1 MKVMNILFGLLL
13 LILITC
19 AVAQARRIEMVKAY
33 SVRTS
38 AIANGNTVLFERQL
52 DVDQGINLTIKYL
65 ATGAATGTVQ
75 FFLQDSNDGG
85 LTWDD
90 VVASKTFAFGTAIV
104 TATNETE
111 RYLVALSIDTGI
123 TQGSVVS
130 SLALSAG
137 TVRKGPLGGRIRL
150 VERITGVSGTPTGCQ
165 YSYAMTAR

>member
-1 MKVMNILFGLLL
+1 MKVMQIVFGIVLVL
-13 LILITC
+13 LIFASL
-19 AVAQARRIEMVKAY
+19 AQARRMDMVKAY
-33 SVRTS
+33 GVRT
-38 AIANGNTVLFERQL
+38 AAVTNGNTVIFDRPA
-52 DVDQGINLTIKYL
+52 DVSQGINLLIKYL

-90 VVASKTFAFGTAIV
+90 VVASKTYAFGTAIV

-150 VERITGVSGTPTGCQ
+150 VERITGVSGSPTGCQ
-165 YSYAMTAR
+165 YEYAMTAR